1 MSKKQDRLGKFR
13 TVAFFSNSFSTCRFS
28 DFPISLAMFK
38 KVFGHFCN
46 TFLLACLQFSK
57 ENNNVSLGIEKEL
70 PPFPTLPNLVS
81 VENDATLAKSACAV
95 GYAYQ
100 RKIEA
105 YGHCSE
111 VVGKAVRFVNIFSS
125 V

>member
-1 MSKKQDRLGKFR
+1 
-13 TVAFFSNSFSTCRFS
+13 
-28 DFPISLAMFK
+28 
-38 KVFGHFCN
+38 
-46 TFLLACLQFSK
+46 
-57 ENNNVSLGIEKEL
+57 VSLGIDKEL

-81 VENDATLAKSACAV
+81 VENDATLSKSACAV

-111 VVGKAVRFVNIFSS
+111 VVGKAVRLVKIYLI
-125 V
+125 